1 MTSQRA
7 DTPAAVL
14 PTLMNT
20 CLFGTIAQKK
30 KKISSQVALVI
41 AKHIS
46 TLIINAESFT

>member
-30 KKISSQVALVI
+30 KKSLL
-41 AKHIS
+41 K
-46 TLIINAESFT
+46 LPWL